1 MKLLLDT
8 HIALW
13 AVTDSPKL
21 GAIARALILAP
32 ENSIHVS
39 VASVWE
45 IAIKY
50 ALNVGDVGVTGGAG
64 ARAGRG
70 DMPVSAARAAELF
83 ALSDYQPLP
92 INWAHAQA
100 VSVLP
105 TKKSHADPFDRM
117 LIAQARSEGMTL
129 LTRDA
134 AVADYGERVMLV

>member
-21 GAIARALILAP
+21 GAIARELILAP

-39 VASVWE
+39 AATLWE

-50 ALNVGDVGVTGGAG
+50 ALNVGG
-64 ARAGRG
+64 RAGRG
-70 DMPVSAARAAELF
+70 DMPVSSARAAELF
-83 ALSDYQPLP
+83 VLSDYQPLP
-92 INWAHAQA
+92 IEWAHAEA

-105 TKKSHADPFDRM
+105 TVKSHADPFDRM
-117 LIAQARSEGMTL
+117 LIAQARCELMTL